1 MGVPPRFG
9 ALAGVFVLVVDD
21 NEDAREILRSTLT
34 YLGAIVATAASA
46 RAALNV
52 LSQIQAGVVVCDVNL
67 GDTDALWLI
76 GQIQAQQ
83 PTLPPFIAISA
94 QDYDDDELRSAG
106 FVAFL
111 RKPIEHDVL
120 VREILRAIRP
130 RGIG

>member
-1 MGVPPRFG
+1 MGTLPPFR

-21 NEDAREILRSTLT
+21 NEDARDILRSMLA

-52 LSQIQAGVVVCDVNL
+52 LSQIRAGVVVCDVNL
-67 GDTDALWLI
+67 GDNDALWLI
-76 GQIQAQQ
+76 RQIQAQQ

-94 QDYDDDELRSAG
+94 QDYDEDELRSAG

-111 RKPIEHDVL
+111 RKPVEHEVL
-120 VREILRAIRP
+120 VTEILRAAML
-130 RGIG
+130 